1 MKISE
6 SLRTELEMIQNG
18 QISYMGLLSIGS
30 NSKQEGDKMKEVT
43 KTKKPR
49 QPRQP
54 RKTDDMVKIAKV
66 IKKLENFKLPQDG
79 LQSSDWMSMVS
90 ENDNVK
96 KLATSFD
103 YEEYEEAGFSARD
116 IKKYQS
122 FFTFM
127 YENREQIQKYYDI
140 NKNF

>member
-1 MKISE
+1 
-6 SLRTELEMIQNG
+6 
-18 QISYMGLLSIGS
+18 
-30 NSKQEGDKMKEVT
+30 MKEIT
-43 KTKKPR
+43 RTR
-49 QPRQP
+49 QPRQT
-54 RKTDDMVKIAKV
+54 RVENSKTDDYDVVKIAKV